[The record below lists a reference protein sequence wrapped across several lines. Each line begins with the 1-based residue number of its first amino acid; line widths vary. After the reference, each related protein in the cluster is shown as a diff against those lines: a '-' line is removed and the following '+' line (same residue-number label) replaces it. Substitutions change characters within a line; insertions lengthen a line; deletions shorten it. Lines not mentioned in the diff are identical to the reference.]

1 LTLASGQQELHRL
14 VALRADWRGGLSLI
28 HGPSKRLPLR
38 KNTKV
43 KFGNQATAVFNWEG
57 EVFGNKGDRRL
68 KDAATESPLLFLQS
82 VKLFTQF
89 DLHLSDVVSGQPIGV
104 FLRQAPTSVQLD
116 LDCAFFLFPIHD
128 QKIAHSEKGSNRIR
142 TL

>member
-1 LTLASGQQELHRL
+1 M
-14 VALRADWRGGLSLI
+14 

-38 KNTKV
+38 KNTK
-43 KFGNQATAVFNWEG
+43 FQFRNQAAAVFNREG

-89 DLHLSDVVSGQPIGV
+89 DLHLSDVVSGRSIGGI
-104 FLRQAPTSVQLD
+104 P
-116 LDCAFFLFPIHD
+116 
-128 QKIAHSEKGSNRIR
+128 
-142 TL
+142 